1 MNGIFFL
8 CQLKCKFSTN
18 PYKKAVLDLQ
28 LTFLANPLLI
38 AMNMLRMKSAFRVY
52 FRLFTNFREQKMS
65 KPRKKEE

>member
-52 FRLFTNFREQKMS
+52 FRILQIFVNEK
-65 KPRKKEE
+65 